1 MHSAFQCRLVFCIA
15 IHLPVLYLI
24 IFCAKFQHATL
35 SKVQC
40 RVIMGFACAATAAVA
55 AVADAFVK
63 WSEREC
69 WLIPSP
75 IGLLACIQTAAVA
88 NTVVLLDLKHCC
100 SGGRLILATRV
111 LLAPT
116 SLIPSL
122 AALTLSC
129 NLFHLSF
136 VANSEKRFIKTLCKL
151 KLQLW

>member
-15 IHLPVLYLI
+15 IHLPLLYWI
-24 IFCAKFQHATL
+24 IFCAKFQRATL

-40 RVIMGFACAATAAVA
+40 RVIMRFACAATA

-100 SGGRLILATRV
+100 CGGRLIPATRV

-122 AALTLSC
+122 ASLTLSC

-136 VANSEKRFIKTLCKL
+136 VSNSEKRFIKTLCKL